1 MDDVTHNHGNRRRLH
16 WTPKMCVDLLHC
28 RDMARQLHSLEDCP
42 RKVNGRRQGV
52 MELTKRFWDE
62 KGYQNLERTAQN
74 LCDKIGHIEKSSQTA
89 AVLIDNEIDEQRLQ
103 LINAEEQSEQHTVMS
118 NNNEAPPNINTE
130 RTSDNHISESEYI
143 TNVMPQ
149 STTDENTQQ
158 PLHSNIAPEWEN
170 LRQKAFVI
178 YTNIKEE
185 LGNWKTR
192 KDNTFT
198 KVVPNKTEIK
208 HLERIAVSLV
218 KEDPANKPENY
229 LWECN
234 CAIYSVATAW
244 KRKDQRNSEDDE
256 SEEPL
261 YKKPNTR
268 PETSTLRIEDFDN
281 YWRPLW
287 ETEAQTNLEAD
298 WIQSIEQL
306 IKSKVKPTSSNFRF
320 LTEAFAKCVKKKKN
334 WSSPGNDKIC
344 NFWIKN
350 FASFHAMLCRAL
362 NELIQRDVEFPTW
375 LPGPRTVMIKKQEN
389 PAPQD
394 HRPITCLNNIYKV
407 ITSVINEALKS
418 HEKFQQLLQLDQRGS
433 KAGSMGCIDNLLL
446 DKAILEDAKRNR
458 KNLSC
463 TWIDIQK
470 AYDSVSHNWLI
481 RILKMHGLEQTLIK
495 IIEKIVKTWETTIE
509 VTTCNGREKA
519 DPISIKRGIL
529 QGDSFCVTLFIMSLN
544 PIAWHL

>member
-1 MDDVTHNHGNRRRLH
+1 MIVIYTALKTLCNSFSLLVATHPSHTERRINSTYNMDDVTYHHGDRRRLH

-28 RDMARQLHSLEDCP
+28 RDMARQLHSSEDCP
-42 RKVNGRRQGV
+42 RKVNGHRQGV

-74 LCDKIGHIEKSSQTA
+74 LRDKIGHIEKSSQTA

-130 RTSDNHISESEYI
+130 RTSDTHIPESEYI

-149 STTDENTQQ
+149 SPTDENTQQ

-178 YTNIKEE
+178 YTNVKEE
-185 LGNWKTR
+185 LGNWKIR

-218 KEDPANKPENY
+218 KEDPANKPENH

-244 KRKDQRNSEDDE
+244 KRKDQRNSNDNRHTSSNSQSNLKHRRKPKEVKKIEENMQSRGRELSQLTAETERIRSNRPLSKKTKRNRKWMEKEGGKKGIGITELTQMKETRLNKIRILKNEKQRVLLKLERHQVNKLFDENQSKFFKVLRDILKDDE

-268 PETSTLRIEDFDN
+268 PETSKLRIEDFDN

-320 LTEAFAKCVKKKKN
+320 LTEAFTKCVKKKKN

-344 NFWIKN
+344 
-350 FASFHAMLCRAL
+350 
-362 NELIQRDVEFPTW
+362 
-375 LPGPRTVMIKKQEN
+375 
-389 PAPQD
+389 
-394 HRPITCLNNIYKV
+394 
-407 ITSVINEALKS
+407 
-418 HEKFQQLLQLDQRGS
+418 
-433 KAGSMGCIDNLLL
+433 
-446 DKAILEDAKRNR
+446 
-458 KNLSC
+458 
-463 TWIDIQK
+463 
-470 AYDSVSHNWLI
+470 
-481 RILKMHGLEQTLIK
+481 
-495 IIEKIVKTWETTIE
+495 
-509 VTTCNGREKA
+509 
-519 DPISIKRGIL
+519 ISG
-529 QGDSFCVTLFIMSLN
+529 
-544 PIAWHL
+544 